1 MLAVLVL
8 LSLCGVVRSVRP
20 ALGYRCR
27 RFRKEWKPRVSHAM
41 HDTVVQR
48 SIAEAVGLGVY
59 YFSDDFKQ
67 VTGRRGGRGG
77 LLAPPQ
83 ERAYGTSLHPRI
95 VTR

>member
-1 MLAVLVL
+1 MLAVLVP

-20 ALGYRCR
+20 ALGCRCR

-67 VTGRRGGRGG
+67 VTGRRTDLLGREGPPVG
-77 LLAPPQ
+77 LL
-83 ERAYGTSLHPRI
+83 
-95 VTR
+95 

>member
-1 MLAVLVL
+1 
-8 LSLCGVVRSVRP
+8 
-20 ALGYRCR
+20 
-27 RFRKEWKPRVSHAM
+27 M

-67 VTGRRGGRGG
+67 VTGRRTDLLGREGRAFG
-77 LLAPPQ
+77 TPQ
-83 ERAYGTSLHPRI
+83 ERAGI

>member
-48 SIAEAVGLGVY
+48 SIADKVGLGVY

-67 VTGRRGGRGG
+67 VTERHTNLLGRE
-77 LLAPPQ
+77 
-83 ERAYGTSLHPRI
+83 ERAFSTSTGKGL
-95 VTR
+95 